1 MRGKYENW
9 DKIIERITVDI
20 GCWTLTLSRT
30 IQLLISL
37 VHFALQLTLAFLP
50 LQLRRRCSKHCSII
64 VGSERCKWQ
73 SGDGWCWRCCYCCPV
88 SLLRLNTVNSDTQL
102 YFYLPFLP
110 AAWWALTIG
119 SLQSPLELQTIHR
132 FSKSQAFSW
141 LKAPTS
147 TFTLKTLC

>member
-37 VHFALQLTLAFLP
+37 VHSALQLTLAFLP
-50 LQLRRRCSKHCSII
+50 LQLRRRCSKHCSSI
-64 VGSERCKWQ
+64 VCSERC
-73 SGDGWCWRCCYCCPV
+73 SWRCCYCCRV
-88 SLLRLNTVNSDTQL
+88 SPLRLNTVNSDTQL

-132 FSKSQAFSW
+132 FSQSRAFSW